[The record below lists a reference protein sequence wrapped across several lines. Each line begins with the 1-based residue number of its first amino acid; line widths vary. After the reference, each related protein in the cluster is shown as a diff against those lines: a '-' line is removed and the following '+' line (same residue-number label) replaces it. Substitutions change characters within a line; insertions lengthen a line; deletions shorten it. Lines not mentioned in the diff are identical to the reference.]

1 MPRIESES
9 MQRKTRELIDRI
21 KDLFEREKTK
31 PFSAGEVA
39 AALELRGKERK
50 QLQKILRELVLDG
63 AVVPIRN
70 NRYALGSEADL
81 VTGRL
86 ALTRSGKGFVSG
98 GAAGDIMV
106 LEEDL
111 ETALPGDIVLARLIH
126 DKPRAEVAQRRGKI
140 VKVVERVR
148 RDIVGTLASTGHFMH
163 VVPLDP
169 VYRQNVYVSDA
180 GGAKEGDRVVV
191 RFTNWENRHV
201 SPEGEIVEVIG
212 PADNP
217 TLDTIAV
224 MRQHGYEAEF
234 PAAVVREAE
243 TASHLVE
250 QAGTREDLRNELI
263 LTIDP
268 ERARDFDDALSLDR
282 DAQGRRVLGVHIADV
297 AHFVRPGTAL
307 DAEARKRG
315 NSVYFPDRVIPMLPE
330 QLSNGICSLNPGVD
344 RLTFSAFLTL
354 NDDGAVVARRF
365 AKTIIRSSYRMT
377 YEEAMAILAKG
388 HAAKRAGRLSDAAV
402 DLLMGLDVAAQQ
414 IRARR
419 FRQFALDLDMPEC
432 EVVMGPDGMIRDIR
446 TVVNDRSHQLVEEC
460 MVAANEAVAAELRRR
475 NIPLISRVHEAPDEG
490 KLEMLESDLAALG
503 YKPGNLGD
511 REGMARFLDKVRGD
525 PLASFLK
532 MAVLRSMKRA
542 MYAAGKTGHFGL
554 AKTNYAHFTS
564 PIRRYPDL
572 TVHRQLDALL
582 AGGGPSPASELTIM
596 ADHCTQTEWRADEA
610 ERAVEEIKKFRYLQQ
625 IIDRKNMTP
634 MEGVV
639 VRALNFGLMVELA
652 GLQVQGL
659 VHISTISER
668 LVTYDPNRMQLR
680 DGKRTFKVGQKVR
693 VVVKKVDFPARR
705 VDFLLA

>member
-1 MPRIESES
+1 
-9 MQRKTRELIDRI
+9 
-21 KDLFEREKTK
+21 
-31 PFSAGEVA
+31 
-39 AALELRGKERK
+39 
-50 QLQKILRELVLDG
+50 
-63 AVVPIRN
+63 
-70 NRYALGSEADL
+70 
-81 VTGRL
+81 
-86 ALTRSGKGFVSG
+86 
-98 GAAGDIMV
+98 
-106 LEEDL
+106 
-111 ETALPGDIVLARLIH
+111 
-126 DKPRAEVAQRRGKI
+126 
-140 VKVVERVR
+140 
-148 RDIVGTLASTGHFMH
+148 
-163 VVPLDP
+163 VPLDP

-180 GGAKEGDRVVV
+180 GGAKAGDRVVV
-191 RFTNWENRHV
+191 RFTNWESRHV

-217 TLDTIAV
+217 TLDTTAI

-234 PAAVVREAE
+234 PEAVLREAE
-243 TASHLVE
+243 SASRLADH
-250 QAGTREDLRNELI
+250 AGTREDLRDRLI

-268 ERARDFDDALSLDR
+268 ERARDFDDALSLER

-307 DAEARKRG
+307 DAEALKRG

-354 NDDGAVVARRF
+354 SDDGAVVARRF
-365 AKTIIRSSYRMT
+365 AKTIIRSRYRMT
-377 YEEAMAILAKG
+377 YEEAMATLAKG
-388 HAAKRAGRLSDAAV
+388 CDAKKTGGRLSAEAI
-402 DLLMGLDVAAQQ
+402 DLLLALDVAAQQ

-475 NIPLISRVHEAPDEG
+475 GVPLISRVHEAPDEG
-490 KLEMLESDLAALG
+490 KLEMLEADLAALG
-503 YKPGNLGD
+503 YKPGNLAD
-511 REGMARFLDKVRGD
+511 REGIARFLDKVRTD
-525 PLASFLK
+525 PLASFLR

-542 MYAAGKTGHFGL
+542 MYVAGKTGHFGL

-582 AGGGPSPASELTIM
+582 SGGAPSSGQDLTVT

-610 ERAVEEIKKFRYLQQ
+610 ERSVEEIKKFRYLQQ
-625 IIDRKNMTP
+625 MLDRKNNTP
-634 MEGVV
+634 LDGVV
-639 VRALNFGLMVELA
+639 VRALNFGLIVELSS
-652 GLQVQGL
+652 LQVQGL
-659 VHISTISER
+659 VHISTISDR

-693 VVVKKVDFPARR
+693 VVVKKVDFPARKI
-705 VDFLLA
+705 DFLLA